1 MVKKRKNGEGTL
13 RKRSDG
19 RWEAW
24 VVIGYDENNLPRTKN
39 VTAVNKDKCLE
50 KLERLKSEIGIVQH
64 NNLKADMTFGEWID
78 FWYQQYSKITLRPTT
93 QKCDIELYQK
103 SIQKFIDSGG
113 TSPTVIERWIKKIN
127 ALNQKKSTYEDIL
140 RQLLDNLDKYY
151 ALLRMQAQELFVRNN
166 KSQISMPLTA

>member
-64 NNLKADMTFGEWID
+64 TADNGHRSADEVGRYPRLTQLVRRD
-78 FWYQQYSKITLRPTT
+78 TQQNDQCFPHN
-93 QKCDIELYQK
+93 D
-103 SIQKFIDSGG
+103 
-113 TSPTVIERWIKKIN
+113 
-127 ALNQKKSTYEDIL
+127 
-140 RQLLDNLDKYY
+140 
-151 ALLRMQAQELFVRNN
+151 
-166 KSQISMPLTA
+166 